1 MRIFIRVAETKSFSK
16 TAEELFVS
24 HSTVSRAVSSLENE
38 LCVKLIERGNAVQGL
53 TPAGETLAEKGR
65 ELIALA
71 DKIAAELRKMAV
83 GDERGDSAAYAKNE
97 T

>member
-1 MRIFIRVAETKSFSK
+1 MRVAETKSFSK
-16 TAEELFVS
+16 TAHELFVS

-38 LCVKLIERGNAVQGL
+38 LGVRLLMRDNAVQGL

-71 DKIAAELRKMAV
+71 DRIAGELRDRAA
-83 GDERGDSAAYAKNE
+83 GDERK
-97 T
+97 

>member
-1 MRIFIRVAETKSFSK
+1 MELDQLRVFIRVAETKSFSR

-38 LCVKLIERGNAVQGL
+38 LGVRLLIRGNAVQGL

-71 DKIAAELRKMAV
+71 DRIAGEMRSI
-83 GDERGDSAAYAKNE
+83 GSDG
-97 T
+97 

>member
-1 MRIFIRVAETKSFSK
+1 MELDQLRVFIRVAETKSFSR

-38 LCVKLIERGNAVQGL
+38 LGVRLLMRDNAVQGL

-71 DKIAAELRKMAV
+71 DRIAGELRDRAA
-83 GDERGDSAAYAKNE
+83 GDERK
-97 T
+97 